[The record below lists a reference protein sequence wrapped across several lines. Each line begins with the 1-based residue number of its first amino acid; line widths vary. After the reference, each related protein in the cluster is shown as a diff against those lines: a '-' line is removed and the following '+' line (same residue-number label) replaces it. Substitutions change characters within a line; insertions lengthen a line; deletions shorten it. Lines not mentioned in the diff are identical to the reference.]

1 MGTKKEIKEEII
13 RILEENFNFILN
25 TQDSILNLENTLST
39 SELKISMYHIRTF
52 MKNKGYIHNKITNE
66 WVSINN
72 KKKNSSNNED
82 IKDNETILKS
92 NEQNILEHK
101 ENLNNSMTDDLK
113 EFLKENSKKKS
124 NTTSDEKNLTSEEKP
139 SGNFP
144 EMPINNIREK
154 SLIPEKN
161 ILQEILKL
169 SDNNSY
175 NSEII
180 INAIKEVSNQLS
192 EINSLLSTINNKN
205 TSDTTD
211 YIKIARYQLAAINYS
226 ESKRYEVS
234 LSIGL
239 VDAIKQKFFL
249 NHPEISSIEKLK
261 DSKILPMILFDY
273 LISK

>member
-1 MGTKKEIKEEII
+1 MGTKKEIKEEIT

-39 SELKISMYHIRTF
+39 SKLKISMYHIRTF
-52 MKNKGYIHNKITNE
+52 MNNKGYIHNKATNE

-72 KKKNSSNNED
+72 KKKNFSNNED

-124 NTTSDEKNLTSEEKP
+124 NTNSDEKNLTSEEKP

-144 EMPINNIREK
+144 EIPINNIREK

-273 LISK
+273 LIS

>member
-1 MGTKKEIKEEII
+1 MGTKKEIKEEIT

-39 SELKISMYHIRTF
+39 SKLKISMYHIRTF
-52 MKNKGYIHNKITNE
+52 MNNKGYIHNKATNE

-124 NTTSDEKNLTSEEKP
+124 NTNSDEKNLTSEEKP

-144 EMPINNIREK
+144 EIPINNIREK

-273 LISK
+273 LIS